1 MHRYIYNNQQS
12 GFSLIELMAAVV
24 CGGILLAIGLPAF
37 GNFIKNSRLTTQT
50 NDVLTALHVA
60 RNEAVNRG
68 HNVRVIS
75 INGDTDWAFGWQIRL
90 DVDNKNDIDAEDILL
105 RSYDAIENAT
115 LVSTDSSIAYEST
128 GFIDQLRNPTPIA
141 ITLTADSCTATDVR
155 VINVQLSGLVSFV
168 KQTCP

>member
-1 MHRYIYNNQQS
+1 MHRYKYNNQQS

-90 DVDNKNDIDAEDILL
+90 DVDNKNDIDAEDIVL

-128 GFIDQLRNPTPIA
+128 GFIDQEWNPTPIA
-141 ITLTADSCTATDVR
+141 ITLTADNCTATDVR
-155 VINVQLSGLVSFV
+155 VINVQFSGLVSFV